1 LLLPLS
7 DCRLEAVVLSPWP
20 ATNPGV
26 TGGEDYI
33 CRLISMN
40 ERLAFGR
47 GLSGSW
53 PPSGGRPNS
62 SLPSAV
68 CAPASPCQT

>member
-1 LLLPLS
+1 
-7 DCRLEAVVLSPWP
+7 
-20 ATNPGV
+20 
-26 TGGEDYI
+26 
-33 CRLISMN
+33 
-40 ERLAFGR
+40 LASGR

-62 SLPSAV
+62 SSPSAV